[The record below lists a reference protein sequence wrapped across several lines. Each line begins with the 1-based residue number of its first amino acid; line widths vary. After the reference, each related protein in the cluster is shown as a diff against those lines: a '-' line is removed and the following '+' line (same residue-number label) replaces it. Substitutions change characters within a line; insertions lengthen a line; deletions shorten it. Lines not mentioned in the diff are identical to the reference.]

1 MRTRSLLDAIDNII
15 TITKNT
21 KIIGKDLNW
30 HKVEFM
36 KKVSVYKTTCK
47 PNT

>member
-1 MRTRSLLDAIDNII
+1 
-15 TITKNT
+15 
-21 KIIGKDLNW
+21 
-30 HKVEFM
+30 M